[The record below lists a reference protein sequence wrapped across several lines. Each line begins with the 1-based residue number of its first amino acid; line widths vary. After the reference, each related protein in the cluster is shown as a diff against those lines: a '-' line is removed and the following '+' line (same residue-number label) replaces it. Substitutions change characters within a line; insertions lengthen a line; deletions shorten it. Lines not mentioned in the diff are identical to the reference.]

1 MFTCKCNVQDE
12 KYLDMA
18 LEIPGVENTARTPV
32 LNASVAVGV
41 LPYSAGGHVASTQ
54 TVYLIFDRNNRLDLP

>member
-18 LEIPGVENTARTPV
+18 LEIPGVENA
-32 LNASVAVGV
+32 ASVAVGV

-54 TVYLIFDRNNRLDLP
+54 TVCLIFDRNNRLDLP